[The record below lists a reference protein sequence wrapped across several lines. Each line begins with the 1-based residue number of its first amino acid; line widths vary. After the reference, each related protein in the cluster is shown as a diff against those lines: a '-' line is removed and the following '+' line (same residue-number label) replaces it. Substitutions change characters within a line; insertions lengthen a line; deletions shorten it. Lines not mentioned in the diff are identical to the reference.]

1 MPDPLANLNTG
12 ANIDTGMS
20 GLEDSKLKKY
30 IKLILVLSS
39 IFVILSSILIFS
51 IFLNLKF
58 SLKLPLTIEHLGIIA
73 GVCAF
78 ICGIYTIIGLIK
90 ERKSGI

>member
-1 MPDPLANLNTG
+1 MPDPFANLNSGADVNTG
-12 ANIDTGMS
+12 IG
-20 GLEDSKLKKY
+20 GIGDSKLKKY

-39 IFVILSSILIFS
+39 IFGILSSIFIFS
-51 IFLNLKF
+51 ILLKLEF
-58 SLKLPLTIEHLGIIA
+58 SSKLPLTIEHLGIIA

-78 ICGIYTIIGLIK
+78 ICGIYTIIDLIK